1 MLGEKNPPN
10 YADLDLADGVDEI
23 NEDM

>member
-10 YADLDLADGVDEI
+10 YADLYLEDGIDEI
-23 NEDM
+23 NEDP